1 MIIENIAH
9 ITDEDISILNT
20 DNPNPCIA
28 CKSDSATCGG
38 CPKKKFWDEGFGKKI
53 SDNNLERLYLVSCN
67 LRDAYKKLKEAE
79 ERMNNAIDILALY
92 HLSFDRSTGKI
103 TKNQTDYDK
112 WKKFDMGF
120 Y

>member
-1 MIIENIAH
+1 
-9 ITDEDISILNT
+9 
-20 DNPNPCIA
+20 
-28 CKSDSATCGG
+28 
-38 CPKKKFWDEGFGKKI
+38 
-53 SDNNLERLYLVSCN
+53 
-67 LRDAYKKLKEAE
+67 
-79 ERMNNAIDILALY
+79 MNNAIDIPALY